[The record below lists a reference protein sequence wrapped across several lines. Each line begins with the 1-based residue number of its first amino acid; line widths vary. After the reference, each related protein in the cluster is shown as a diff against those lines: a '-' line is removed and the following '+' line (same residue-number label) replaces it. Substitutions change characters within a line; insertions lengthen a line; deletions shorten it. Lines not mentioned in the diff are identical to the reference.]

1 MRIQVTRKETN
12 YVAERENITTNRQ
25 LYNEQIN
32 TFYFEESTENFNL
45 FNWIKE
51 MKAFNED
58 HKQGE

>member
-32 TFYFEESTENFNL
+32 TFYFEESTENLNL